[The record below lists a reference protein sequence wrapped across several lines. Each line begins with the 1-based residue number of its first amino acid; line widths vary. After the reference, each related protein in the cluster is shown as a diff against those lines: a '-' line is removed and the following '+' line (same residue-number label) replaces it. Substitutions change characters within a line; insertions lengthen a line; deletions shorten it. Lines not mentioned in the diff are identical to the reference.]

1 MDRSRSPRSLSLPV
15 TFNHRWRSVTR
26 IAKRRCAARS
36 RIGAPTGG
44 LSAHDK
50 QPGDCLWCRCHQA
63 AAPCARRSWLFPA
76 GLVFSIQRLL
86 QLFLGLVVEFVVFAR
101 GLASLLPELISPPD
115 NIHFLGCGH
124 ASSLKRSPAL
134 GFGRRGRNGA
144 VASAVL
150 VHHTRGIGPLRLAL
164 AGATRSDSA
173 GVGSLGRDPM
183 MRLCRNE
190 PESIGINT

>member
-1 MDRSRSPRSLSLPV
+1 MSNAGNVRQLNQHGLYLGQ
-15 TFNHRWRSVTR
+15 N
-26 IAKRRCAARS
+26 CA
-36 RIGAPTGG
+36 
-44 LSAHDK
+44 
-50 QPGDCLWCRCHQA
+50 
-63 AAPCARRSWLFPA
+63 WLLDA

-115 NIHFLGCGH
+115 NIHFLGCGQCLFLE
-124 ASSLKRSPAL
+124 AQSRLWGL
-134 GFGRRGRNGA
+134 GAEGRNGA

-164 AGATRSDSA
+164 AGATRSGSA

-190 PESIGINT
+190 P